1 MPTTP
6 TIRNRRLQRP
16 FTICWKIDSLQSL
29 FISRVYIYLGGFC
42 FPFFF
47 YLLRRDLYT
56 YILKCVV
63 METSLRY
70 GGDTKALRIHAK
82 EKFPID
88 LKTHLLVR
96 FNPFC
101 SFHVW
106 FICFTLLFI
115 RLWFYPS
122 QSSIFMCRLLIF
134 WEYRMVLNHGYG
146 RNVQNAY
153 KS

>member
-1 MPTTP
+1 
-6 TIRNRRLQRP
+6 
-16 FTICWKIDSLQSL
+16 
-29 FISRVYIYLGGFC
+29 
-42 FPFFF
+42 
-47 YLLRRDLYT
+47 
-56 YILKCVV
+56 

-122 QSSIFMCRLLIF
+122 QSWIFMCRLLIF